1 MNFFSHL
8 EKYIYC
14 KISGEELSIT
24 LKEHEN
30 DFEWSCRIVL
40 EIVENKKMYCL
51 SDQFIKRFCSDCYN
65 KVFSPVGASQ
75 LATFFVASISLQT
88 NLIKPKYL
96 DDLLLVLS
104 KPGNFSEDNLSK
116 INNAINLPMNENSMR
131 LFIDFLRIVRSQ
143 K

>member
-8 EKYIYC
+8 EKYIDC
-14 KISGEELSIT
+14 KISGEELSST

-30 DFEWSCRIVL
+30 DYEWSCKIVL
-40 EIVENKKMYCL
+40 EIVENQKMYCL
-51 SDQFIKRFCSDCYN
+51 SEQLIKCFCLDCYN
-65 KVFSPVGASQ
+65 KVFSPFGASQ
-75 LATFFVASISLQT
+75 LATFFIASISLQT

-116 INNAINLPMNENSMR
+116 INNAINLPMNENNLS
-131 LFIDFLRIVRSQ
+131 LFIVYLRSVRNQ
-143 K
+143 